1 MAQIGVILMNKI
13 LDNIEEWLVCI
24 CLVVMTL
31 LTFVNVI
38 ARYIF
43 SASLSFSE
51 EITTY
56 LFVLLSLLGAA
67 IAAKRGAHLGLTI
80 VTDHVGPKAAHIM
93 ATISMFF
100 ATLFSGIIC
109 YFGVFMTLNQF
120 NKGQLTAG
128 TQLPEW
134 IFGSF
139 VPIGALFV
147 TIRFGQNLV
156 KLLRG
161 KDIVHEDVVADAI
174 EAATVEEENEK
185 EDN

>member
-1 MAQIGVILMNKI
+1 MNKI
-13 LDNIEEWLVCI
+13 LDYIEESLVCV
-24 CLVVMTL
+24 CLVVMTA
-31 LTFVNVI
+31 LTFVNVV
-38 ARYIF
+38 ARYVF

-56 LFVLLSLLGAA
+56 LFVLLSLLGSA

-80 VTDHVGPKAAHIM
+80 ISDRVGPKAGRVLGI
-93 ATISMFF
+93 ISMAF
-100 ATLFSGIIC
+100 ATAFSAIIC
-109 YFGVFMTLNQF
+109 YFGFFMALNQF

-147 TIRFGQNLV
+147 TIRFGENLIR
-156 KLLRG
+156 LLTG
-161 KDIVHEDVVADAI
+161 KDIQQEDVVA
-174 EAATVEEENEK
+174 EALENAVQEE
-185 EDN
+185 D

>member
-1 MAQIGVILMNKI
+1 MNKI
-13 LDNIEEWLVCI
+13 LDYIEESLVCV
-24 CLVVMTL
+24 CLVVMTA
-31 LTFVNVI
+31 LTFVNVV
-38 ARYIF
+38 ARYVF

-56 LFVLLSLLGAA
+56 LFVLLSLLGSA

-80 VTDHVGPKAAHIM
+80 ISDRVGPKAGRVLGV
-93 ATISMFF
+93 ISMAF
-100 ATLFSGIIC
+100 ATAFSAIIC
-109 YFGVFMTLNQF
+109 YFGFFMALNQF

-147 TIRFGQNLV
+147 AIRFGENLV
-156 KLLRG
+156 RLLAG
-161 KDIVHEDVVADAI
+161 KDIQHEDVVA
-174 EAATVEEENEK
+174 EALENATQEE
-185 EDN
+185 D

>member
-1 MAQIGVILMNKI
+1 MNKI
-13 LDNIEEWLVCI
+13 LDYIEESLVCV
-24 CLVVMTL
+24 CLVVMTA
-31 LTFVNVI
+31 LTFVNVV
-38 ARYIF
+38 ARYVF

-56 LFVLLSLLGAA
+56 LFVLLSLLGSA

-80 VTDHVGPKAAHIM
+80 ISDRVGPKAGRVLGI
-93 ATISMFF
+93 ISMAC
-100 ATLFSGIIC
+100 ATAFSAIIC
-109 YFGVFMTLNQF
+109 YFGFFMALNQF

-147 TIRFGQNLV
+147 TIRFGENLV
-156 KLLRG
+156 PLLAG
-161 KDIVHEDVVADAI
+161 KEIQHEDVVA
-174 EAATVEEENEK
+174 EALENATQEE
-185 EDN
+185 D

>member
-1 MAQIGVILMNKI
+1 MNKV
-13 LDNIEEWLVCI
+13 LDNIEEVLVCV
-24 CLVVMTL
+24 CLVVMTG

-38 ARYIF
+38 ARYVF

-56 LFVLLSLLGAA
+56 LFVLLSLMGAA

-80 VTDHVGPKAAHIM
+80 ITDRVGGEMGWVLGAGSM
-93 ATISMFF
+93 AF
-100 ATLFSGIIC
+100 ATAFSTIIC
-109 YFGVFMTLNQF
+109 YFGFFMALNQF

-134 IFGSF
+134 IFGAF
-139 VPIGALFV
+139 VPVGALFV

-156 KLLRG
+156 RLLTG
-161 KDIVHEDVVADAI
+161 KDIEHEDVVAEAI
-174 EAATVEEENEK
+174 ENAEEADHIQKQRREE
-185 EDN
+185 

>member
-1 MAQIGVILMNKI
+1 MNKI
-13 LDNIEEWLVCI
+13 LDYIEESLVCV
-24 CLVVMTL
+24 CLVVMTA
-31 LTFVNVI
+31 LTFVNVV
-38 ARYIF
+38 ARYVF

-56 LFVLLSLLGAA
+56 LFVLLSLLGSA

-80 VTDHVGPKAAHIM
+80 ISDRVGPKAGRVLGV
-93 ATISMFF
+93 ISMAF
-100 ATLFSGIIC
+100 ATAFSALIC
-109 YFGVFMTLNQF
+109 YFGFFMALNQF

-147 TIRFGQNLV
+147 TIRFGENLV
-156 KLLRG
+156 RLLAG
-161 KDIVHEDVVADAI
+161 KEIQHEDVVA
-174 EAATVEEENEK
+174 EALENATQEE
-185 EDN
+185 D

>member
-1 MAQIGVILMNKI
+1 MNKI
-13 LDNIEEWLVCI
+13 LDYIEESLVCV
-24 CLVVMTL
+24 CLVVMTA
-31 LTFVNVI
+31 LTFVNVV
-38 ARYIF
+38 ARYVF

-56 LFVLLSLLGAA
+56 LFVLLSLLGSA

-80 VTDHVGPKAAHIM
+80 ISDRVGPKAGRVLGV
-93 ATISMFF
+93 ISMAF
-100 ATLFSGIIC
+100 ATAFSALIC
-109 YFGVFMTLNQF
+109 YFGFFMALNQF

-147 TIRFGQNLV
+147 TIRFGENLV
-156 KLLRG
+156 RLLAG
-161 KDIVHEDVVADAI
+161 KEIQHEDVVA
-174 EAATVEEENEK
+174 EALENATQEEE
-185 EDN
+185 

>member
-1 MAQIGVILMNKI
+1 MNKI
-13 LDNIEEWLVCI
+13 LDYIEESLVCV
-24 CLVVMTL
+24 CLIVMTA
-31 LTFVNVI
+31 LTFVNVV
-38 ARYIF
+38 ARYVF

-56 LFVLLSLLGAA
+56 LFVLLSLLGSA

-80 VTDHVGPKAAHIM
+80 ITDKVGPKAGRILGI
-93 ATISMFF
+93 ISMAF
-100 ATLFSGIIC
+100 ATAFSAIIC
-109 YFGVFMTLNQF
+109 YFGFFMALNQY

-147 TIRFGQNLV
+147 TIRFAQNLIR
-156 KLLRG
+156 LLTG
-161 KDIVHEDVVADAI
+161 KDIKHEDVVADAL
-174 EAATVEEENEK
+174 ENAANEEE
-185 EDN
+185 

>member
-1 MAQIGVILMNKI
+1 MNKI
-13 LDNIEEWLVCI
+13 LDYIEESLVCV
-24 CLVVMTL
+24 CLVVMTA
-31 LTFVNVI
+31 LTFVNVV
-38 ARYIF
+38 ARYVF

-56 LFVLLSLLGAA
+56 LFVLLSLLGSA

-80 VTDHVGPKAAHIM
+80 ISDRVGPKAGRVLGV
-93 ATISMFF
+93 ISMAF
-100 ATLFSGIIC
+100 ATVFSALIC
-109 YFGVFMTLNQF
+109 YFGFFMALNQF

-147 TIRFGQNLV
+147 TIRFGENLV
-156 KLLRG
+156 RLLAG
-161 KDIVHEDVVADAI
+161 KDIQHEDVVA
-174 EAATVEEENEK
+174 EALENATQEE
-185 EDN
+185 D

>member
-1 MAQIGVILMNKI
+1 MNKI
-13 LDNIEEWLVCI
+13 LDYIEESLVCV
-24 CLVVMTL
+24 CLVVMTA
-31 LTFVNVI
+31 LTFVNVV
-38 ARYIF
+38 ARYVF

-56 LFVLLSLLGAA
+56 LFVLLSLLGSA

-80 VTDHVGPKAAHIM
+80 ISDRVGPKAGRVLGI
-93 ATISMFF
+93 ISMAF
-100 ATLFSGIIC
+100 ATAFPALIC
-109 YFGVFMTLNQF
+109 YFGFFVALNQF

-147 TIRFGQNLV
+147 TIRFGENLV
-156 KLLRG
+156 RLLAG
-161 KDIVHEDVVADAI
+161 KDIQHEDVVA
-174 EAATVEEENEK
+174 EALENATQEE
-185 EDN
+185 D

>member
-1 MAQIGVILMNKI
+1 MNKI
-13 LDNIEEWLVCI
+13 LDYIEESLVCV
-24 CLVVMTL
+24 CLIVMTS
-31 LTFVNVI
+31 LTFVNVVS
-38 ARYIF
+38 RYVF

-67 IAAKRGAHLGLTI
+67 IAAKRGAHLGLSI
-80 VTDHVGPKAAHIM
+80 LTDRVGPKTGRALGI
-93 ATISMFF
+93 ISM
-100 ATLFSGIIC
+100 LFSTVFSAIIC
-109 YFGVFMTLNQF
+109 YYGVFMALNQY

-147 TIRFGQNLV
+147 TIRFAQNLFR
-156 KLLRG
+156 LIAG
-161 KDIVHEDVVADAI
+161 KEIQHEDVVA
-174 EAATVEEENEK
+174 EALENAAQEEE
-185 EDN
+185 D

>member
-1 MAQIGVILMNKI
+1 MNKV
-13 LDNIEEWLVCI
+13 LDHIEEVLVCT
-24 CLVVMTL
+24 CLVVMTG
-31 LTFVNVI
+31 LTFVNVV

-56 LFVLLSLLGAA
+56 LFVLLSLLGSA

-80 VTDHVGPKAAHIM
+80 ISDRVGPKAGRILGI
-93 ATISMFF
+93 ISMAC
-100 ATLFSGIIC
+100 ATAFSALIC
-109 YFGVFMTLNQF
+109 YFGIFMTLNQF

-128 TQLPEW
+128 TQLPEG

-139 VPIGALFV
+139 VPIGALFI

-156 KLLRG
+156 RLLAG
-161 KDIVHEDVVADAI
+161 KSIEHEDIVADAL
-174 EAATVEEENEK
+174 ENAAEEEK
-185 EDN
+185 ELGGETE

>member
-1 MAQIGVILMNKI
+1 MNKI
-13 LDNIEEWLVCI
+13 LDYIEESLVCV
-24 CLVVMTL
+24 CLVVMTA
-31 LTFVNVI
+31 LTFVNVV
-38 ARYIF
+38 ARYVF

-56 LFVLLSLLGAA
+56 LFVLLSLLGSA

-80 VTDHVGPKAAHIM
+80 ISDRVGPKAGRVLGI
-93 ATISMFF
+93 ISMAF
-100 ATLFSGIIC
+100 ATAFSAIIC
-109 YFGVFMTLNQF
+109 YFGFFMALNQF

-147 TIRFGQNLV
+147 TIRFGENLIR
-156 KLLRG
+156 LLTG
-161 KDIVHEDVVADAI
+161 KDIQHEDVVA
-174 EAATVEEENEK
+174 EALENATQEE
-185 EDN
+185 D

>member
-1 MAQIGVILMNKI
+1 MNKI
-13 LDNIEEWLVCI
+13 LDYIEESLVCV
-24 CLVVMTL
+24 CLVVMTA
-31 LTFVNVI
+31 LTFVNVV
-38 ARYIF
+38 ARYVF

-56 LFVLLSLLGAA
+56 LFVLLSLLGSA

-80 VTDHVGPKAAHIM
+80 ISDRVGPKAGRVLGI
-93 ATISMFF
+93 ISMAF
-100 ATLFSGIIC
+100 ATAFSALIC
-109 YFGVFMTLNQF
+109 YFGFFMALNQF

-147 TIRFGQNLV
+147 TIRFGENLV
-156 KLLRG
+156 RLLAG
-161 KDIVHEDVVADAI
+161 KDIQHEDVVA
-174 EAATVEEENEK
+174 EALENAAQEEE
-185 EDN
+185 D

>member
-1 MAQIGVILMNKI
+1 MNKI
-13 LDNIEEWLVCI
+13 LDYIEESLVCV
-24 CLVVMTL
+24 CLVVMTA
-31 LTFVNVI
+31 LTFVNVV
-38 ARYIF
+38 ARYVF

-56 LFVLLSLLGAA
+56 LFVLLSLLGSA

-80 VTDHVGPKAAHIM
+80 ISDRVGPKAGRVLGI
-93 ATISMFF
+93 ISMAF
-100 ATLFSGIIC
+100 ATAFSAIIC
-109 YFGVFMTLNQF
+109 YFGFFMALNQF

-147 TIRFGQNLV
+147 TIRFGENLIR
-156 KLLRG
+156 LLTG
-161 KDIVHEDVVADAI
+161 KDIQHEDVVA
-174 EAATVEEENEK
+174 EALENAAQEEE
-185 EDN
+185 

>member
-1 MAQIGVILMNKI
+1 MNKV
-13 LDNIEEWLVCI
+13 LDLIEEVLVCV
-24 CLVVMTL
+24 CLVVMTA

-38 ARYIF
+38 ARYGF

-67 IAAKRGAHLGLTI
+67 IAAKRGSHLGLTLI
-80 VTDHVGPKAAHIM
+80 TDHVGPKLGRILGI
-93 ATISMFF
+93 ISM
-100 ATLFSGIIC
+100 AISTLFSGIIC
-109 YFGVFMTLNQF
+109 YYGVFMTLNQF

-156 KLLRG
+156 RLIAG
-161 KDIVHEDVVADAI
+161 KSIQHEDVLADAM
-174 EAATVEEENEK
+174 ENA
-185 EDN
+185 EDPDNTYGGAN